1 MDIIYRASD
10 GTEFNDED
18 ECLLF
23 EKNLEEIKSG
33 KSASYFELCTLFKNE
48 ESNNNAIIGITK
60 LIPIV
65 SKIEVVINKKRNRY
79 IE

>member
-1 MDIIYRASD
+1 MRKYIICPQGIKVGD
-10 GTEFNDED
+10 Q
-18 ECLLF
+18 
-23 EKNLEEIKSG
+23 IKSG

-65 SKIEVVINKKRNRY
+65 SKIEVVMNKKRNKY